1 MQSKK
6 DGEDLKERHGSFHRP
21 LFREEV
27 FERCLQEC
35 GEKKQINMCSY
46 AGNANVVT

>member
-6 DGEDLKERHGSFHRP
+6 DGEDLKERHESFHRP

-35 GEKKQINMCSY
+35 RKQNKQSIYLDGGIRSH
-46 AGNANVVT
+46 